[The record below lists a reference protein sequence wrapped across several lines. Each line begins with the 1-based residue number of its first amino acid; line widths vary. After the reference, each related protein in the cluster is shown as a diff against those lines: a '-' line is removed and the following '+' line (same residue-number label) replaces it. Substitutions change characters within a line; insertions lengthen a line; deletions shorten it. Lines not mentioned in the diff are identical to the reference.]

1 MNTTNGSSAQAS
13 TMHRLASLYI
23 GDSLP
28 DALDLIDH
36 LHTAVSEGSL
46 PRATTLS
53 QDEVVSLLK
62 ELIFVAQE
70 TLDEISA
77 QRSQPHAA
85 ARHDVIL
92 RLIQKDA
99 RR

>member
-1 MNTTNGSSAQAS
+1 
-13 TMHRLASLYI
+13 MHRLASLYV
-23 GDSLP
+23 GDCLP
-28 DALDLIDH
+28 DVLDLLDQ
-36 LHTAVSEGSL
+36 LHTAASEGSL

-70 TLDEISA
+70 TLDEIGA
-77 QRSQPHAA
+77 QQRAQPRLV

-92 RLIQKDA
+92 KLVQKAA